1 VTTASPGEH
10 SASQGA
16 SPQTPRPGTP
26 RGPEA
31 PFLRHGAS
39 AATTDGT
46 KGARSD
52 AVPDLGYS
60 EAEEQ
65 LRTVVRG
72 LLADRSPWPAVLA
85 RVDAGEADDVPL
97 WHTMAAGLGCA
108 GLLIPE
114 SYGGAGASY
123 REAAVVAE
131 ETGRAAACVPYLTSA
146 VMATTALLGTGD
158 GELLGGLASGRL
170 TAALAVGFGT
180 MPPAPGAAAGPW
192 PVRVGPPRDGDAPG
206 TARLSGTVG
215 GVAGALAADVLLV
228 PGDGVPFRLYAVDA
242 AAAGVTRKPLVS
254 LDATRP
260 LADVT
265 LDNVPGRQ
273 VATGP
278 DAVRAVAAALTAG
291 AGLLASEQF
300 GVAEGCLG
308 MTVTYVKE
316 RRQFAR
322 PVGSFQALKH
332 RLADVWMA
340 VTQARA
346 AARYA
351 AACLATGDP
360 DTPVA
365 VALAKAAAGDAAVL
379 AAQECVQLHG
389 GIGFTWEHP
398 AHLLLK
404 RAKSGSMALGTPDR
418 HRAALAALVDLPPPP
433 GG

>member
-1 VTTASPGEH
+1 MTT
-10 SASQGA
+10 
-16 SPQTPRPGTP
+16 
-26 RGPEA
+26 
-31 PFLRHGAS
+31 
-39 AATTDGT
+39 TTDSSAERT
-46 KGARSD
+46 RFREAM
-52 AVPDLGYS
+52 PDLRYS

-65 LRTVVRG
+65 LRAVVRD
-72 LLADRSPWPAVLA
+72 LLADRSPWPTVLA

-97 WHTMAAGLGCA
+97 WHTLAADLGCA

-114 SYGGAGASY
+114 SHGGAGAGY

-146 VMATTALLGTGD
+146 VVATTALLGTGD
-158 GELLGGLASGRL
+158 DLLAALAEGLL
-170 TAALAVGFGT
+170 TAALAVDFASI
-180 MPPAPGAAAGPW
+180 PASPGSAAAPW
-192 PVRVGPPRDGDAPG
+192 PVRVGQPDEGDGSG
-206 TARLSGTVG
+206 VARLTGTVR

-228 PGDGVPFRLYAVDA
+228 PGDGVPLRLYAVGA
-242 AAAGVTRKPLVS
+242 AAAGVSREQVTS

-265 LDNVPGRQ
+265 LDRVPGRP
-273 VATGP
+273 VASGE
-278 DAVRAVAAALTAG
+278 DAVRALAAALTAG
-291 AGLLASEQF
+291 AGMLAAEQL
-300 GVAEGCLG
+300 GVAERCLE
-308 MTVTYVKE
+308 MTVAYVKE

-332 RLADVWMA
+332 RLADVWVA

-351 AACLATGDP
+351 AACLAAGDP

-365 VALAKAAAGDAAVL
+365 VALAKAACGEAAVL

-404 RAKSGSMALGTPDR
+404 RAKSGSLALGTPDR
-418 HRAALAALVDLPPPP
+418 HRAALAALAGLPPPP

>member
-1 VTTASPGEH
+1 MEGPAAVTT
-10 SASQGA
+10 
-16 SPQTPRPGTP
+16 
-26 RGPEA
+26 
-31 PFLRHGAS
+31 
-39 AATTDGT
+39 TTDSSAERT
-46 KGARSD
+46 RFLEAM
-52 AVPDLGYS
+52 PDLRYG

-65 LRTVVRG
+65 LRAVVRD
-72 LLADRSPWPAVLA
+72 LLADRSAWPTVLA

-97 WHTMAAGLGCA
+97 WHTLAADLGCA

-114 SYGGAGASY
+114 SHGGAGAGY

-158 GELLGGLASGRL
+158 DLLAALAEGRL
-170 TAALAVGFGT
+170 TAALAVDFASI
-180 MPPAPGAAAGPW
+180 PASPGSAAAPW
-192 PVRVGPPRDGDAPG
+192 PVRVGQPDEGDGSG
-206 TARLSGTVG
+206 VARLTGTVR

-228 PGDGVPFRLYAVDA
+228 PGDGVPLRLYAVGA
-242 AAAGVTRKPLVS
+242 AAAGVSREQVTS

-260 LADVT
+260 LDR
-265 LDNVPGRQ
+265 VPGRP
-273 VATGP
+273 VASGE

-291 AGLLASEQF
+291 AGMLAAEQL
-300 GVAEGCLG
+300 GVAERCLE
-308 MTVTYVKE
+308 MTVAYVKE
-316 RRQFAR
+316 RHQFAR

-332 RLADVWMA
+332 RLADVWVA

-351 AACLATGDP
+351 AACLAAGDP

-365 VALAKAAAGDAAVL
+365 VALAKAACGEAAVL

-404 RAKSGSMALGTPDR
+404 RAKSGSLALGTPDR
-418 HRAALAALVDLPPPP
+418 HRAALAALAGLPPPP

>member
-1 VTTASPGEH
+1 MTTTKDSTTEGTR
-10 SASQGA
+10 SAGA
-16 SPQTPRPGTP
+16 I
-26 RGPEA
+26 
-31 PFLRHGAS
+31 
-39 AATTDGT
+39 
-46 KGARSD
+46 
-52 AVPDLGYS
+52 PDLRYS

-65 LRTVVRG
+65 LRAVVRD
-72 LLADRSPWPAVLA
+72 LLDDRSPWPAVLA
-85 RVDAGEADDVPL
+85 RVDAGEADDLPL
-97 WHTMAAGLGCA
+97 WHTLAADLGCA

-114 SYGGAGASY
+114 SHGGAGASY

-146 VMATTALLGTGD
+146 VMATAALLGTGD

-170 TAALAVGFGT
+170 TAALAAGFGSL
-180 MPPAPGAAAGPW
+180 PPAPDDGGSGAGRGGERGAGGPW
-192 PVRVGPPRDGDAPG
+192 PVRAGRPDERDGSG
-206 TARLSGTVG
+206 VARLNGTVR

-242 AAAGVTRKPLVS
+242 AAAGVRRVPVVS
-254 LDATRP
+254 LDATRQ

-265 LDNVPGRQ
+265 LDNVPGRPL
-273 VATGP
+273 ATGE
-278 DAVRAVAAALTAG
+278 DAARAVAAALTAG
-291 AGLLASEQF
+291 AGMLASEQF
-300 GVAEGCLG
+300 GVAERCLG

-316 RRQFAR
+316 RHQFAR

-332 RLADVWMA
+332 RLADVWVA

-351 AACLATGDP
+351 AACLAAGDP

-433 GG
+433 GN